1 MIFKKKHKK
10 LLILIQIIQLLLKLS
25 KKDMEISKL

>member
-1 MIFKKKHKK
+1 MIFKKKHKR

-25 KKDMEISKL
+25 KRDMEIFKL